1 MYPIYG
7 KSGYKS
13 ENRDEMDPPPQHRRA
28 TSGSEKMGDGSKN
41 NLVKINCDH
50 STKTEK

>member
-1 MYPIYG
+1 MHPMYG
-7 KSGYKS
+7 KGGHKS
-13 ENRDEMDPPPQHRRA
+13 EDGDEMDPPPQHRRA
-28 TSGSEKMGDGSKN
+28 GAGSRRMGDGSEN